1 MNIDFEVDFKFKHM
15 SVKLTFWVRPS
26 QKNTQNRVPIYL
38 RIQQDSRRSQYSIG
52 EYINLSQW
60 DKKAQKVK
68 GNTVEAQAMNSK
80 LDTLKARA
88 MNICNELLLSGEQF
102 NAFTVKDKLIN
113 GLTKAMTFD
122 ELMNE
127 YIEKMTALKG
137 KSYSQPTIIKYRNTQ
152 LRISQY
158 VKKRYKR
165 NHVLLYELDYD
176 FIDGFETFLKTEFNH
191 ATNTIWK
198 HYQRVSRVVRIALN
212 KGYINRFPFGE
223 YKAKTEKT
231 ELVYLTYEE
240 VKKIEAKVFSI
251 PRLEMVRKT
260 FLFTCYSGLSFKEME
275 NLKPE
280 NIITSDG
287 EVFWLSMTR
296 QKTKRPYKVVL
307 LPQAYQLIQDL
318 QVYKTNIRKGMLL
331 PIISNQKYNTYLKE
345 IADQCGIPKT
355 ITSHVGRKTFSIG
368 IALRSSVSIELLSAL
383 LGHSSIRV
391 TTDYYAK
398 VTDESMIDGVKNLAE
413 QLKKLR

>member
-1 MNIDFEVDFKFKHM
+1 M

-26 QKNTQNRVPIYL
+26 QKNSQNRVPIYL
-38 RIQQDSRRSQYSIG
+38 RIQQDSKRSQYSIG
-52 EYINLSQW
+52 EYIDLSQW

-68 GNTVEAQAMNSK
+68 GNSVEAQGMNSK

-88 MNICNELLLSGEQF
+88 LKICNELLLSGEPF
-102 NAFTVKDKLIN
+102 NAFTVKDKLVN

-127 YIEKMTALKG
+127 YIEKMKSLKG

-152 LRISQY
+152 LRVSQY

-165 NHVLLYELDYD
+165 SQVLLYELSYE
-176 FIDGFETFLKTEFNH
+176 FIDGFETFLKIEFNNS
-191 ATNTIWK
+191 NTTCAK
-198 HYQRVSRVVRIALN
+198 HYQRISRVIRIALN

-223 YKAKTEKT
+223 YKPKIDKT
-231 ELVYLTYEE
+231 ELIYLTYEE
-240 VKKIEAKVFSI
+240 VKKIEGKVFSV

-307 LPQAYQLIQDL
+307 LPQAHQLIKDL
-318 QVYKTNIRKGMLL
+318 QIYKSNIRPGMLL
-331 PIISNQKYNTYLKE
+331 PIISNQKYNSYLKE
-345 IADQCGIPKT
+345 LADQCGIPKT
-355 ITSHVGRKTFSIG
+355 LTSHVGRKTFSIG

-413 QLKKLR
+413 QLKKLK